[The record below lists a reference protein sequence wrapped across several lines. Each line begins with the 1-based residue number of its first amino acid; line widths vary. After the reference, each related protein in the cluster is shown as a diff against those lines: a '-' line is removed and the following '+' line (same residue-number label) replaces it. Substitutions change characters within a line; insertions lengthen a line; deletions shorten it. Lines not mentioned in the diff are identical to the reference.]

1 VYINNPG
8 CDEFEQ
14 ASIIEVPSRTNRRI
28 SFQTPARS
36 LPKIKKN
43 ALSHAMVCNRG
54 QKVINDFENSSY
66 CAEHNLSN
74 YFEETPQY
82 IVYNTEIPSKRPKLY
97 ENFNDR
103 NIILK
108 NPSNHVK
115 SHHIDDSTKIVSRM
129 KDNYY

>member
-8 CDEFEQ
+8 CDEYEQ

-28 SFQTPARS
+28 SFQTPARP
-36 LPKIKKN
+36 LQKIKKN
-43 ALSHAMVCNRG
+43 ALSRSMVCNRG
-54 QKVINDFENSSY
+54 QKVINDLENSSY
-66 CAEHNLSN
+66 CAEHNLTN

-82 IVYNTEIPSKRPKLY
+82 IVYNTEIPSKRRNLY
-97 ENFNDR
+97 ENFYDR

-108 NPSNHVK
+108 NPSNYVK
-115 SHHIDDSTKIVSRM
+115 SHNIEDSSIIVSRM